1 MDRIEQYSHA
11 GLTFDVSDHG
21 PVDGRV
27 VIMLHGF
34 PEDRLCWEALASG
47 LLDAGYRTLAPDQR
61 GYSSGARPP
70 GRQAYTLN
78 QLAGDTLALADA
90 AGADRF
96 DLVGHDWGA
105 AVGWHLASRHPERLL
120 SLTALSAPHP
130 RAMIEALGRSTQAL
144 HSWYMLY
151 FQLPK
156 LPELAFRRAGERRFA
171 TQLRRS
177 GLDEVSARRYAV
189 RAVTPGAMTGPL
201 NWYRALP
208 FETRNQV
215 GPVNTPTLFVW
226 GDRDQFLTRV
236 AAERCGRHVT
246 GPYRF
251 LPLPGASHWLP
262 SGSSAEVAPALLDH
276 LASVAA

>member
-1 MDRIEQYSHA
+1 MDRIEQYTHA
-11 GLTFDVSDHG
+11 GLTFDASDHG
-21 PVDGRV
+21 PLDGRV

-34 PEDRLCWEALASG
+34 PEDRHCWRALASV
-47 LLDAGYRTLAPDQR
+47 LIDAGYRTLAPDQR
-61 GYSSGARPP
+61 GYSPGARPP
-70 GRQAYTLN
+70 GRRDYTMDR
-78 QLAGDTLALADA
+78 LASDTLALADA
-90 AGADRF
+90 AGADSF

-105 AVGWHLASRHPERLL
+105 AVGWHVAGRHTERIR

-130 RAMIEALGRSTQAL
+130 QAMIEALGRSTQAL

-151 FQLPK
+151 FQLPG
-156 LPELAFRRAGERRFA
+156 LPELAFRRAGERRVA
-171 TQLRRS
+171 AQLRRS
-177 GLDEVSARRYAV
+177 GLDEESARRYAV
-189 RAVTPGAMTGPL
+189 RAVTPGALTGPL

-208 FETRNQV
+208 FERGDQL

-236 AAERCGRHVT
+236 AAERCARHVT

-251 LPLPGASHWLP
+251 LPLAGASHWLP
-262 SGSSAEVAPALLDH
+262 STSPAEVAPALLDH